1 MTDAL
6 RRPLRICHLA
16 YTFYESDNRVMRY
29 VKTVAERGDLVD
41 VVALRRPGQPW
52 RERQDGVRHYRIQRR
67 TTNERRAVTY
77 LLKLSWFWCKAAVL
91 LAVLQVRRRYDLVH
105 VHNVPDFLVFA
116 AWLPKLA
123 GARVVLDIHDIV
135 PEFYAGKF
143 NGGPTSRA
151 FRFLAWLERASC
163 AFADHVIVSN
173 DLWHDKLVSR
183 SVPNDKCTTFLNYP
197 DLSVFKPAEGR
208 DAPTGS
214 GYLILYPGSLNHH
227 QGLDLAIRAFAIV
240 KGDMPDAEFHIYGR
254 GPALPELVAL
264 RDELG
269 LGESARFF
277 EPVSLA
283 RMAEVMGTASVG
295 VVPKRADGF
304 GNEAFST
311 KVLEFMA
318 SEVPVIVSRTR
329 IDAHYF
335 HGGLVNFFEPGSE
348 AGLADVLL
356 KVYRGREEQRQKV
369 RAGKEFATRYSW
381 QTRSADYR
389 SLVDSLVSTPR
400 SA

>member
-1 MTDAL
+1 MTDAP

-29 VKTVAERGDLVD
+29 VKTVVERGDRVD
-41 VVALRRPGQPW
+41 VVTLRRPGQP
-52 RERQDGVRHYRIQRR
+52 RRDNQDGVRHYRIQRR

-77 LLKLSWFWCKAAVL
+77 LLKLMWFWCKAAVL

-143 NGGPTSRA
+143 NGATTSRA

-163 AFADHVIVSN
+163 TFADHVIVSN

-183 SVPNDKCTTFLNYP
+183 SVPKDKCTTFLNYP
-197 DLSVFKPAEGR
+197 DLSVFKPRAATEAT
-208 DAPTGS
+208 DTPAF
-214 GYLILYPGSLNHH
+214 LILYPGSLNHH
-227 QGLDLAIRAFAIV
+227 QGVDIAVRALALVR
-240 KGDMPDAEFHIYGR
+240 DEMPNAELHIYGR
-254 GPALPELVAL
+254 GPALPELKAL
-264 RDELG
+264 VEELG
-269 LGESARFF
+269 LGESVKFMAQ
-277 EPVSLA
+277 VSLA
-283 RMAEVMGTASVG
+283 SMAQVMATASVG
-295 VVPKRADGF
+295 VVPKRSDGF

-318 SEVPVIVSRTR
+318 SEVPVILSRTR

-335 HGGLVNFFEPGSE
+335 HDGLVNFFEPGSV
-348 AGLADVLL
+348 AGFANALL
-356 KVYRGREEQRQKV
+356 RTYRRRDEQRQKV
-369 RAGKEFATRYSW
+369 RAAREFAVRYSW
-381 QTRSADYR
+381 QVRSAEYR
-389 SLVDSLVSTPR
+389 SLVDSLVATPR
-400 SA
+400 PF